1 MKPDD
6 KIRVQH
12 MIDAAKEAKSFV
24 GDTSEQDFIKNR
36 MLILSV
42 IKEIEIIGEAA
53 SKISEITKLEYPDIP
68 WQDIVGMRNRLIH
81 GYFDVNVKLVWNTV
95 KNNLPTLIESLKEI
109 IQGEK

>member
-1 MKPDD
+1 MKLDD

-12 MIDAAKEAKSFV
+12 MIDAADEVKSFV

-53 SKISEITKLEYPDIP
+53 SRISEVTKLKYPDIL
-68 WQDIVGMRNRLIH
+68 WQDIIGMRNRLIH

-95 KNNLPTLIESLKEI
+95 KNNLPVLNKSLKEI
-109 IQGEK
+109 IKKV

>member
-1 MKPDD
+1 
-6 KIRVQH
+6 
-12 MIDAAKEAKSFV
+12 MIDAADEVKSFV

-53 SKISEITKLEYPDIP
+53 SRISEVTKLKYPDIL
-68 WQDIVGMRNRLIH
+68 WQDIIGMRNRLIH

-95 KNNLPTLIESLKEI
+95 KNNLPVLNKSLKEI
-109 IQGEK
+109 IKKV

>member
-6 KIRVQH
+6 KIRIMH
-12 MIDAAKEAKSFV
+12 MIDAAEEALFFV
-24 GDTSEQDFIKNR
+24 ADSSAEDFSKNR

-53 SKISEITKLEYPDIP
+53 TKISEITKRKYVEIP

-81 GYFDVNVKLVWNTV
+81 GYFDVDVKLVWNTV
-95 KNNLPTLIESLKEI
+95 KNNLPALLESLKEI
-109 IQGEK
+109 VQGEK

>member
-6 KIRVQH
+6 KIRIMH
-12 MIDAAKEAKSFV
+12 MIDAAEEALFFV
-24 GDTSEQDFIKNR
+24 ADSSGEDFSKNR

-53 SKISEITKLEYPDIP
+53 SKISEGTKSEFAYIP

-81 GYFDVNVKLVWNTV
+81 GYFDVNVKLVWNTI
-95 KNNLPTLIESLKEI
+95 KNNLPSLIISLKKI
-109 IQGEK
+109 IEED

>member
-6 KIRVQH
+6 KIRIMH
-12 MIDAAKEAKSFV
+12 MIDAAEEALFFV
-24 GDTSEQDFIKNR
+24 ADSSGENFSKNR

-53 SKISEITKLEYPDIP
+53 TKISEITKRNYAEIP

-81 GYFDVNVKLVWNTV
+81 SYFDVDVKLVWNTV